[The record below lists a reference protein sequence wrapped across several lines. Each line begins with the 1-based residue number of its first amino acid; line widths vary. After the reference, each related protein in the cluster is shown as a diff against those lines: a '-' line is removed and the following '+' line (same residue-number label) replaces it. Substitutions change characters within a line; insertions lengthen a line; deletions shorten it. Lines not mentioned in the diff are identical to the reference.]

1 MSDELE
7 RRADDLSRDD
17 NLDLEDVRFVLAAA
31 TPEQRAEAASA
42 LLAARA
48 AALEPAA
55 RRYLDAIAANG
66 ANGADAAARA
76 PNRLL
81 LAPAPRG
88 RAKDLY
94 YPRTDVVALQE
105 ALTRVGERLAVDGDY
120 GPATA
125 RAVASTQTRLGL
137 SATGTVDSNTLLALN
152 GALAA
157 AGLATLDLTPRA
169 RIRPDWVLACRGAA
183 ASEDALTLRAALRC
197 LATHFNDEAL
207 AVEESGPFD
216 AALESAIRHLQA
228 QAYLPETGIVDLSTL
243 DALNAALLAAGQS
256 AVQLAAPRAPAAGP
270 IELHFYPGEHELEV
284 YVLRGG
290 ALLDSY
296 AMVGGRAEAKP
307 DPNNPVVSY
316 DPTPAGR
323 YEVIGLSPHASG
335 SWAYSYVPYGSELR
349 EQDGEIAFRDGQRR
363 VASRHGGKER
373 VRRAC
378 RGSPRSQRVPRRGRR
393 RDEGL
398 ARQRLRPHPRPAAQ
412 PRHGTDADAHDPRD
426 ALERGD
432 RGVLHGHRNAPRSR
446 DRPRRAALLPRL
458 RAHPPEGPRRD
469 DQPRLPRAGH
479 RLRGPRLR
487 RDVLAGGLAVVA
499 SGPWKNPPTSPSPPS
514 APIAPASSRRSPTT

>member
-31 TPEQRAEAASA
+31 TPEQRADAASA

-55 RRYLDAIAANG
+55 RRYLDAIAAKG
-66 ANGADAAARA
+66 ANGADAAA

-105 ALTRVGERLAVDGDY
+105 ALTRLGERLAVDGDY

-183 ASEDALTLRAALRC
+183 ASEDALTLRVALRC
-197 LATHFNDEAL
+197 LATHFNDETL
-207 AVEESGPFD
+207 TVEASGAFD

-243 DALNAALLAAGQS
+243 DALNAALLAAGQA

-349 EQDGEIAFRDGQRR
+349 EQDGEIAFRDGSGVWRLATGQKSVFAGR
-363 VASRHGGKER
+363 VVAPLER
-373 VRRAC
+373 SAY
-378 RGSPRSQRVPRRGRR
+378 
-393 RDEGL
+393 L
-398 ARQRLRPHPRPAAQ
+398 
-412 PRHGTDADAHDPRD
+412 DADGAVMKVWRANDFGHIRGLLRSLATGQMQTHMIHATPSNEATEAYFVDTAPLRD
-426 ALERGD
+426 AET
-432 RGVLHGHRNAPRSR
+432 A
-446 DRPRRAALLPRL
+446 
-458 RAHPPEGPRRD
+458 
-469 DQPRLPRAGH
+469 
-479 RLRGPRLR
+479 
-487 RDVLAGGLAVVA
+487 LAVLRYSHGCEHIHPKDLDEMISRGYLAPGTVFVVHGYDETFSPGA
-499 SGPWKNPPTSPSPPS
+499 SPS
-514 APIAPASSRRSPTT
+514 